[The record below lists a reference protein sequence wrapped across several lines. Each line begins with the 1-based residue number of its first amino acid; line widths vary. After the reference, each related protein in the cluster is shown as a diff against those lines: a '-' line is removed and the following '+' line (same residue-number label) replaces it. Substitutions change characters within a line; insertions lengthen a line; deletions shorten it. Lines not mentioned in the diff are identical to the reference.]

1 MAGAALPCPSA
12 RAQINSAPTSCT
24 LLRSEDDS
32 KLSAAGESLEGRDVV
47 HRELGR
53 LEAHMNPMK
62 CNKVKCKVL
71 QLGRG
76 SPWYLCRV
84 GDEWIE
90 SSPEENLDWMVDWT

>member
-12 RAQINSAPTSCT
+12 RAQINSATTPCT

-76 SPWYLCRV
+76 SPWYLWGMNGLRAAQRRTW
-84 GDEWIE
+84 EY
-90 SSPEENLDWMVDWT
+90 WMVYWT